1 MMSLAL
7 LHTGSFAWGAFSV
20 HPSTVIGTVLFTAAY
35 LWAVGPARVRW
46 GLSPVAAEPW
56 RIWSF
61 LTGSA
66 LLLATLNGPLHDLA
80 DDYLFSA
87 HMVQHLVLT
96 LIIPPLWL
104 VGIPDWLVRAALRVR
119 GVRPVARALTHPLIA
134 FGAYNIVIVLWH
146 MPVFYESALEHH
158 NLHILEHLMFIA
170 TAVMLWWPA
179 VDPAPELSRMGPPMR
194 LFYLFAVGIPMSV
207 VAALITMS
215 DDVLY
220 PWYAVQPRIPGI
232 LNMTPLDDQR
242 LGGLMM
248 WVPGGFSWW
257 VAISII
263 FFRWARREE
272 AIEEEARRGREVI
285 ADEGGFRMRPPAA

>member
-1 MMSLAL
+1 MALAL
-7 LHTGSFAWGAFSV
+7 LHTGGFSWTSFSV
-20 HPSTVIGTVLFTAAY
+20 HLSTLVGTVLFTGAY

-46 GLSPVAAEPW
+46 GLSAVAPEPW

-104 VGIPDWLVRAALRVR
+104 LGIPDWLVRAALRW
-119 GVRPVARALTHPLIA
+119 RPVRVTGRALTHPLLA
-134 FGAYNIVIVLWH
+134 FAVYNVVVIGWHLPVL
-146 MPVFYESALEHH
+146 YESALEHH
-158 NLHILEHLMFIA
+158 GLHILEHLMFIA
-170 TAVMLWWPA
+170 ASVMLWWPA
-179 VDPAPELSRMGPPMR
+179 VDPSRELSRMGPPMR

-248 WVPGGFSWW
+248 WVPGGLSWW

-272 AIEEEARRGREVI
+272 VIEEAARRGLHLD
-285 ADEGGFRMRPPAA
+285 ADEGGLEIRRSA

>member
-7 LHTGSFAWGAFSV
+7 LHTGSFSWTAFSV
-20 HPSTVIGTVLFTAAY
+20 HPSTVIGTVLFTGAY
-35 LWAVGPARVRW
+35 LWGIGPARVRW
-46 GLSPVAAEPW
+46 GLSPVAVRPW
-56 RIWSF
+56 RVWSF
-61 LTGSA
+61 LMGSA

-96 LIIPPLWL
+96 LVIPPLWL
-104 VGIPDWLVRAALRVR
+104 LGIPDWLVRAALRARAVR
-119 GVRPVARALTHPLIA
+119 SVARVLTHPLVA
-134 FGAYNIVIVLWH
+134 FSAYNIIIVLWH

-179 VDPAPELSRMGPPMR
+179 VDPSPELSRMGPPMR
-194 LFYLFAVGIPMSV
+194 LFYLFAAGIPMSV
-207 VAALITMS
+207 VAALVTMGDS
-215 DDVLY
+215 VLY

-272 AIEEEARRGREVI
+272 AIEEAARHGHEVE
-285 ADEGGFRMRPPAA
+285 ADEGGRELRRSA

>member
-1 MMSLAL
+1 MTGVMAL
-7 LHTGSFAWGAFSV
+7 LLMHAGGFSWTDLSV
-20 HPSTVIGTVLFTAAY
+20 HLSTVIGTALFTGAY
-35 LWAVGPARVRW
+35 LWGIGPARVRW
-46 GLSPVAAEPW
+46 ALSPVAAEPW

-80 DDYLFSA
+80 DSYLFSA

-104 VGIPDWLVRAALRVR
+104 LGIPEWLIRAAIRPAPVRAA
-119 GVRPVARALTHPLIA
+119 ARWLTHPLIA
-134 FGAYNIVIVLWH
+134 FGVYNLVVIGWH
-146 MPVFYESALEHH
+146 LPVFYEAALERHG
-158 NLHILEHLMFIA
+158 LHILEHLMFIA

-179 VDPAPELSRMGPPMR
+179 VDPSPELSRMGPPMR

-215 DDVLY
+215 DSVLY
-220 PWYAVQPRIPGI
+220 PWYAVQPRIPGL

-248 WVPGGFSWW
+248 WVPGGLSWW

-272 AIEEEARRGREVI
+272 AIEAEARQGHEVI
-285 ADEGGFRMRPPAA
+285 ADEGGFRRSA